1 MVADQDR
8 LTAGGQDLGRRR
20 QGAGVGRQ
28 GPKTIR
34 FGQPSGP
41 PNRSINDI
49 DSLCH
54 PATEPA
60 TASVIPAERYDCPV
74 SRPQGAGIGVVDGP
88 HQLREGSL
96 AMMMM
101 KKTGGLLGPD
111 AA

>member
-1 MVADQDR
+1 VKTHGAECISHTPPDR
-8 LTAGGQDLGRRR
+8 TPP
-20 QGAGVGRQ
+20 Q